1 MRAKIFS
8 WDEAKANIKRE
19 TRQKKELRAGGV
31 ALAEPAG
38 EGGHKTAGLVV

>member
-1 MRAKIFS
+1 MKQKQISRG
-8 WDEAKANIKRE
+8 E